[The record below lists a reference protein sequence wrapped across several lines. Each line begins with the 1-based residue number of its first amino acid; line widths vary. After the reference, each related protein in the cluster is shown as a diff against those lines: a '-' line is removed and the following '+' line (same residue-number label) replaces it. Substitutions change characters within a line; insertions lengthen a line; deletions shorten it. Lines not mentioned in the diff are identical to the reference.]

1 MEFNTSKRWMIKEG
15 CAVYAVFD
23 QDGVMYTDTTKWPFV
38 SIDRDESIDNRGFII
53 QRLSYFDTDDQYDL
67 TYFDNYR
74 GEYYFPQ
81 DTEACQAD
89 WVPSLGFQGRWV
101 AATIGNQVYFHLDT
115 YDRYDD
121 VDGVT
126 SGQFLPQIN

>member
-1 MEFNTSKRWMIKEG
+1 
-15 CAVYAVFD
+15 
-23 QDGVMYTDTTKWPFV
+23 MYTDTTKWPFV
-38 SIDRDESIDNRGFII
+38 YNDSDENINNREFIL
-53 QRLSYFDTDDQYDL
+53 QRVTYFDTDDQYDL
-67 TYFDNYR
+67 TYFDHYG
-74 GEYYFPQ
+74 GEYYFPS

-89 WVPSLGFQGRWV
+89 WIPALGFQGRWV

-121 VDGVT
+121 VDGVK